1 MIIKCQDKEKEMENT
16 KTPVDAEKLRELFLA
31 AKLPGVAALI
41 ESAARKSVT
50 EFRPPFVDDPNELL
64 LGVSNAVAGIY
75 GFKLMSAA
83 EIAEDLKVSGAEAKS
98 IFLGSG
104 LTIGPI
110 ATGPGKRIEITALQ
124 WLETLSRVM
133 KDVPPEALAKFDAVC
148 ASMI

>member
-1 MIIKCQDKEKEMENT
+1 MENT

-133 KDVPPEALAKFDAVC
+133 KDVPPEALAKFDVVC